1 MPQARHART
10 SPHRARTATEPRPR
24 PRSVN
29 TRAPISRVRWDRL
42 GRIALL
48 LVFGLVAVLGIQG
61 AVSFLHTHAQAEQQQ
76 AIVRALTRENMKL
89 REQQRSLQSTPTIVQ
104 DARKLGMVRPGE
116 QPFVV
121 IAAP

>member
-1 MPQARHART
+1 M
-10 SPHRARTATEPRPR
+10 
-24 PRSVN
+24 
-29 TRAPISRVRWDRL
+29 
-42 GRIALL
+42 
-48 LVFGLVAVLGIQG
+48 
-61 AVSFLHTHAQAEQQQ
+61 SFLHTHAQAEQQQ